1 MITAAVK
8 DPSRF
13 GKTIQ
18 ERKFVVNFQKK
29 EQDLDQVLQDIT
41 YQVLQALL
49 PLHILLFLI
58 LTLIPDYHF
67 ILQF

>member
-1 MITAAVK
+1 MKIMITAAVK

-29 EQDLDQVLQDIT
+29 EQDLDQVLQAIT
-41 YQVLQALL
+41 YQVIQTILL
-49 PLHILLFLI
+49 AHILLFLI
-58 LTLIPDYHF
+58 FVLSNIDS
-67 ILQF
+67 

>member
-29 EQDLDQVLQDIT
+29 EQDLDQVLQAIT
-41 YQVLQALL
+41 YQV
-49 PLHILLFLI
+49 I
-58 LTLIPDYHF
+58 
-67 ILQF
+67 

>member
-1 MITAAVK
+1 MFGYMFLKHWIKPNLIKIMITAAVK

-29 EQDLDQVLQDIT
+29 EQDLDQVLQAIT
-41 YQVLQALL
+41 YQV
-49 PLHILLFLI
+49 I
-58 LTLIPDYHF
+58 
-67 ILQF
+67 

>member
-29 EQDLDQVLQDIT
+29 EQDLDQVLQAIT
-41 YQVLQALL
+41 YQVIQTILL
-49 PLHILLFLI
+49 AHILLFLI
-58 LTLIPDYHF
+58 FLTLILDYHF
-67 ILQF
+67 IL